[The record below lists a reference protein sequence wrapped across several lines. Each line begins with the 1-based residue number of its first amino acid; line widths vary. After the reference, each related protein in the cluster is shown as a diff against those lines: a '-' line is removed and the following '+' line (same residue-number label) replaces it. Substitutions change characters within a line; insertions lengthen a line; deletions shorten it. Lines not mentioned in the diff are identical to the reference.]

1 MPRGNYQLPWGKH
14 TCQCSWRVALVVNV
28 TPKNSVG
35 GSDRQNEYRFYLLGV
50 RRRLLVRL
58 GGDSMRRGR
67 LAKCC
72 VGEYVR
78 NHNVSIVRSSRIL
91 PDGGQ
96 WRGAYYHGVIHCGTM
111 LCPVCGRQIA
121 RTRCGEVRRGAV
133 EWLRSGGSL
142 AMITLTVR
150 HRAGDS
156 LAVLDKGLSDA
167 MEIMARNGT
176 VRRLL
181 RSAGMVGRIRS
192 YEVQYGQV
200 NGFHPHRHNLYFLA
214 RPLTKDEEI
223 ILKSAWFSAVQSS
236 GLDASWEVGLN
247 CRSCD
252 GNIGDYLSKVSS
264 ISSEMTLGNLSKD
277 DGARS
282 GHYSPLQLLGLAAR
296 GQSWAG
302 EAYVDEV
309 LTLRGKHWVNWSR
322 GLKARF
328 GIAELSDDEA
338 RQLGEDEERR
348 MEIAA
353 VSGLDYQSMPWR
365 SRGLVL
371 DVVAARG
378 LDDGEALRSAGLRAV
393 PGRDGLALPRLVR
406 VPDVPEDMRDM
417 PQVPEDVP
425 DVPEEV
431 PEDMPDMPEA
441 PAAGELPTADLPS
454 PTNCV
459 GNRPPPTLP
468 DSPPLPFASD
478 LLPYPL
484 APLGTIQIL
493 RRNNSVTDTNF
504 NQGGNNHDN

>member
-1 MPRGNYQLPWGKH
+1 MD
-14 TCQCSWRVALVVNV
+14 NV
-28 TPKNSVG
+28 TRQNSVG

-58 GGDSMRRGR
+58 GGDSMRRGN

-72 VGEYVR
+72 VGEFVR
-78 NHNVSIVRSSRIL
+78 NHNVSVVRSSRIL
-91 PDGGQ
+91 SDGGE
-96 WRGAYYHGVIHCGTM
+96 WHGAYYHGVIHCGTM

-121 RTRCGEVRRGAV
+121 RTRCAEVRRGAV

-181 RSAGMVGRIRS
+181 RSVGMVGRIRS
-192 YEVQYGQV
+192 YEVQYSRI
-200 NGFHPHRHNLYFLA
+200 NGFHPHCHNLYFLA
-214 RPLTKDEEI
+214 RPLLGSEVAT
-223 ILKSAWFSAVQSS
+223 LKTAWVSAVQSS
-236 GLDASWEVGLN
+236 GLDASWEVGLDY
-247 CRSCD
+247 RSCD

-277 DGARS
+277 GGEAT

-309 LTLRGKHWVNWSR
+309 LTLRGKHWCNWSR

-328 GIAELSDDEA
+328 GISELSDDEA
-338 RQLGEDEERR
+338 RALGEDEERR

-353 VSGLDYQSMPWR
+353 LSGSDYQSMQWR
-365 SRGLVL
+365 SRGRVL

-378 LDDGEALRSAGLRAV
+378 LDDGEALRSAGVRAV
-393 PGRDGLALPRLVR
+393 PGRDGEALPRLVS
-406 VPDVPEDMRDM
+406 VPEVPPDMPDVFSPEVPEDI
-417 PQVPEDVP
+417 P
-425 DVPEEV
+425 DIPPEV

-441 PAAGELPTADLPS
+441 PAAGELPTADLPF
-454 PTNCV
+454 PVNCV
-459 GNRPPPTLP
+459 GKRHAPVLP
-468 DSPPLPFASD
+468 DSPPLPYDSD
-478 LLPYPL
+478 LVPYPL
-484 APLGTIQIL
+484 APLGTIKIL
-493 RRNNSVTDTNF
+493 LRNNPVTDTNF